1 MKSKLIIFFLA
12 FYCIVVSGQESCLP
26 EYSLPVKTIQLSFGK
41 LAYVEKGKGETLL
54 FIHGLGGNLSHW
66 IKSVNALSKYFN
78 CIAIDLPGYGWS
90 DVNRDSLKQD
100 ILQFYSNI
108 IDEFLDKKK
117 IGEIALIGHSMGG
130 QIATINA
137 LQNNKVKNLILVAPA
152 GLETFSE
159 QEGQILIKSTP
170 AIVFEKQAEP
180 IIRYNFKV
188 NFVEQPID
196 VEQLIQDRLKLKSCN
211 YFKEYCETVSAG
223 IKGMLL
229 HPIKDSLSLLKMPV
243 CILFGA
249 QDALI
254 PNRYLHPTLTS
265 LELTNE
271 ASKLIS
277 NCKVEFI
284 ENAGHLVQYE
294 KNNETNISIQN
305 FIKSTIINK
314 H

>member
-1 MKSKLIIFFLA
+1 MKNKLIILFFT
-12 FYCIVVSGQESCLP
+12 FYCIAVSGQESCLP
-26 EYSLPVKTIQLSFGK
+26 VYDLPVKTIQLSFGK

-66 IKSVNALSKYFN
+66 IKSVNDLSKDFN

-90 DVNRDSLKQD
+90 DINTDSIKKD

-108 IDEFLDKKK
+108 INEFLEKKK
-117 IGEIALIGHSMGG
+117 IKSASLIGHSMGG

-137 LQNNKVKNLILVAPA
+137 LQNKKIQNLILVAPA

-159 QEGQILIKSTP
+159 KESQLLIASTP
-170 AIVFEKQAEP
+170 ATVFEKQDEN
-180 IIRYNFKV
+180 IIRYNFKT

-211 YFKEYCETVSAG
+211 NFKEYCETVSAG
-223 IKGMLL
+223 IKGMLS
-229 HPIKDSLSLLKMPV
+229 HSIKDSLSFLKIQV
-243 CILFGA
+243 FILFGA

-254 PNRYLHPTLTS
+254 PNRYLHPTLTAI
-265 LELTNE
+265 ELTNQ

-284 ENAGHLVQYE
+284 EKAGHLVQYE
-294 KNNETNISIQN
+294 KNKETNILIKN
-305 FIKSTIINK
+305 FIKSTIN
-314 H
+314 